1 MGSSKCIASRWQNE
15 ASTQKTK
22 RKNPN
27 MTEYEHPAERNLDW
41 NDIYN
46 MEKHSEN
53 MKIMHLYQVR

>member
-1 MGSSKCIASRWQNE
+1 
-15 ASTQKTK
+15 
-22 RKNPN
+22 